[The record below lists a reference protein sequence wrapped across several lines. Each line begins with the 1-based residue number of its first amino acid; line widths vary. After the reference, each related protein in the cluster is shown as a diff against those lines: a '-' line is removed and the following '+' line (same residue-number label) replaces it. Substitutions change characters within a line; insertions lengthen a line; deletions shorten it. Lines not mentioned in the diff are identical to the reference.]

1 MALKLRKR
9 ELPTV
14 TFRRVLPEWLGPGT
28 DKDPVECFIAFEARA
43 GGSINPMHVELVE
56 KSLLNARVMRRKTG
70 KIEDDK
76 EFIQADHRDAEA
88 INMQRFAALYDACVI
103 EWFSNIQT
111 EGDDGEMTDITC
123 DRETFLELCQE
134 KVPEIGAA
142 ILDFEKQVRDAGE
155 IVSEDDDETAKN

>member
-14 TFRRVLPEWLGPGT
+14 IFRRALPDWLGPGT
-28 DKDPVECFIAFEARA
+28 DKKPVECFIAFEARA
-43 GGSINPMHVELVE
+43 GGSINPLHVEMVE

-70 KIEDDK
+70 KIEDD
-76 EFIQADHRDAEA
+76 EAFIQADHRDAEA

-103 EWFSNIQT
+103 EWTSNIQT
-111 EGDDGEMTDITC
+111 EDDDGKMADITC
-123 DRETFLELCQE
+123 DRETFLALCQE

-142 ILDFEKQVRDAGE
+142 IIDFEKEVRDAGE
-155 IVSEDDDETAKN
+155 IINEDDKGTIKN